1 MVDLT
6 FKIQH
11 YRARA
16 VEADEI
22 ARRATDPRVREMY
35 VQAAGSWR
43 ELAETAEALQR
54 DAKT

>member
-1 MVDLT
+1 VVDLT
-6 FKIQH
+6 FNIQH

-22 ARRATDPRVREMY
+22 ARQATDPRVREMY
-35 VQAAGSWR
+35 LEAARSWR

-54 DAKT
+54 DSKT